1 MQGSKMYK
9 GGEAGVTSIRRLVD
23 QIEGAYL
30 AIAKGNGIAEGYVAA
45 ADIAAVMNSF
55 SIAA

>member
-30 AIAKGNGIAEGYVAA
+30 AIAKGNGIAEGYVAG